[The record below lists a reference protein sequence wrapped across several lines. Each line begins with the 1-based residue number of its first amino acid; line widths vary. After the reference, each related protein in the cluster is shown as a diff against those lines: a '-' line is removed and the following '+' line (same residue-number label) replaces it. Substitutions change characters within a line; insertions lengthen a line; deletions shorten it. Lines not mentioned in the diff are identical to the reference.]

1 MGKRGPTPV
10 HLGTLHMWEFEWF
23 KAFHLLRDGKQA
35 PASLDDD
42 EPTIDPHVADALVEE
57 LKSKPLEEIVGQPP
71 PDADYEPSK
80 MGDPPGIHMWTFW
93 AEGIRQKQIQIVRN
107 MKPREVYARNERR
120 EIWESLWRARTRE
133 AALDACR
140 RWSKL
145 EDVIGLG
152 FTAFPAHIESNMRDF
167 LAITKSKRFPRSR
180 AADDSRML
188 YMARGMAGA
197 MVNVSPMTSIER
209 LRNMKHG
216 PGGMFWS
223 EAEQRCGCWRCVGRE
238 VGGWRI

>member
-10 HLGTLHMWEFEWF
+10 HLGLLHMWESEWF
-23 KAFHLLRDGKQA
+23 KAFHLLRDGQQA
-35 PASLDDD
+35 PTPPADRETLDP
-42 EPTIDPHVADALVEE
+42 EYADAVIQE
-57 LKSKPLEEIVGQPP
+57 LRDMPLREIVGQEPP
-71 PDADYEPSK
+71 PADYEPRK
-80 MGDPPGIHMWTFW
+80 PFDRAGLHHWMRW
-93 AEGIRQKQIQIVRN
+93 AEGIRQKHIQIVRN
-107 MKPREVYARNERR
+107 MKPREVHARFERR
-120 EIWESLWRARTRE
+120 EIWQALWQARTRE

-140 RWSKL
+140 RWAKL

-152 FTAFPAHIESNMRDF
+152 FIAFPAHIETNLRDF

-216 PGGMFWS
+216 PGGLFWS
-223 EAEQRCGCWRCVGRE
+223 DRHQLCACWRCVGRRE
-238 VGGWRI
+238 EGWKI